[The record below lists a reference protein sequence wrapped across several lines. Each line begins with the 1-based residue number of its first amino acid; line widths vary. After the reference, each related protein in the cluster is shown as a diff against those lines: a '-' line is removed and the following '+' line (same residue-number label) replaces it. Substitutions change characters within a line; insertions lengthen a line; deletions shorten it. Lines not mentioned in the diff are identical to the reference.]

1 MRALMMTRQDM
12 EFRARK
18 GEPRATDYTDLH
30 ACGALMMA
38 PRTPNR
44 GPQPFGWA
52 YSIWRDLP
60 IEWKAWGFTA
70 VGVLCFS
77 GTFAS
82 TRLALSAFDPFVVAL
97 VRGAGAGAAA
107 VCYLLVSRNR
117 APTKPQFL
125 RLGGAALGI
134 VIGFP
139 CLFSFALLMVPAT
152 HASVVGAILP
162 LFTAIFGAVI
172 GRERASRGFW
182 ISAVIGTLL
191 TILFCLYRSGVSAIQ
206 GADILL
212 LLAFV
217 ACSYG
222 YAEGGILSRE
232 LGGWRV
238 ICWALAL
245 AFPIEMVALLG
256 YVSVHGLWMRPP
268 SIQAGAGLLYVTA
281 ISQYIG
287 FYFYYKGL
295 ALGGVAKMSQLQLF
309 LPFCAIAVS
318 HFVLGEVIDAAT
330 IVGAILITGTVFG
343 GKFHPALAG
352 RNFQASEPLSKRLGR
367 EWDLNPGKTE

>member
-1 MRALMMTRQDM
+1 L
-12 EFRARK
+12 
-18 GEPRATDYTDLH
+18 
-30 ACGALMMA
+30 
-38 PRTPNR
+38 
-44 GPQPFGWA
+44 
-52 YSIWRDLP
+52 I
-60 IEWKAWGFTA
+60 
-70 VGVLCFS
+70 
-77 GTFAS
+77 
-82 TRLALSAFDPFVVAL
+82 
-97 VRGAGAGAAA
+97 
-107 VCYLLVSRNR
+107 SRSSV
-117 APTKPQFL
+117 PSKPQFL

-162 LFTAIFGAVI
+162 LLTAFFGVVI

-191 TILFCLYRSGVSAIQ
+191 TTLFCLYRSGLSAIQ

-222 YAEGGILSRE
+222 YAEGGILSKE
-232 LGGWRV
+232 LGGWQV

-245 AFPIEMVALLG
+245 AFPIELVAFLG
-256 YVSVHGLWMRPP
+256 YAWTHGLWIRPP
-268 SIQAGAGLLYVTA
+268 SVEACAGLFYVTA

-295 ALGGVAKMSQLQLF
+295 ALGGVAKMSQMQLF

-330 IVGAILITGTVFG
+330 IVGAILITGTVLVW
-343 GKFHPALAG
+343 KFHEAKRS
-352 RNFQASEPLSKRLGR
+352 RNFQASEALERAQRHFHHRGAEDTKGNRSFHSISASPKGLPRGAK
-367 EWDLNPGKTE
+367 EEAD

>member
-1 MRALMMTRQDM
+1 L
-12 EFRARK
+12 
-18 GEPRATDYTDLH
+18 
-30 ACGALMMA
+30 
-38 PRTPNR
+38 
-44 GPQPFGWA
+44 
-52 YSIWRDLP
+52 
-60 IEWKAWGFTA
+60 KAWGFTA

-82 TRLALSAFDPFVVAL
+82 TRLALSTFDPFVVAL
-97 VRGAGAGAAA
+97 VRGAGAGVAALF
-107 VCYLLVSRNR
+107 YLLISRSR
-117 APTKPQFL
+117 MPSKPQFV
-125 RLGGAALGI
+125 RLGGAAFGI

-139 CLFSFALLMVPAT
+139 CLFSYALLMVPAT

-162 LFTAIFGAVI
+162 LLTAFFGVII
-172 GRERASRGFW
+172 GREQASRGFW
-182 ISAVIGTLL
+182 ISAVTGALL
-191 TILFCLYRSGVSAIQ
+191 TASFCLYRSGLSAVQ

-222 YAEGGILSRE
+222 YAEGGILSKE
-232 LGGWRV
+232 LGGWQV

-245 AFPIEMVALLG
+245 AFPIELVGLLG
-256 YVSVHGLWMRPP
+256 YVSTRGIWIRPP
-268 SIQAGAGLLYVTA
+268 SIEACAGLLYVTA

-295 ALGGVAKMSQLQLF
+295 ALGGVAKMSQMQLF

-330 IVGAILITGTVFG
+330 IVGALLITGTVFS
-343 GKFHPALAG
+343 GK
-352 RNFQASEPLSKRLGR
+352 FQASPK
-367 EWDLNPGKTE
+367 GKPRYAEE

>member
-1 MRALMMTRQDM
+1 VKSVVLIGLQEGCARAQP
-12 EFRARK
+12 
-18 GEPRATDYTDLH
+18 EPNDA
-30 ACGALMMA
+30 G
-38 PRTPNR
+38 
-44 GPQPFGWA
+44 F
-52 YSIWRDLP
+52 
-60 IEWKAWGFTA
+60 EWKAWGFTA
-70 VGVLCFS
+70 VGVMCFS

-107 VCYLLVSRNR
+107 VFYLLISRSSV
-117 APTKPQFL
+117 PSKPQFL

-162 LFTAIFGAVI
+162 LLTAFFGVVI

-191 TILFCLYRSGVSAIQ
+191 TTLFCLYRSGLSAIQ

-222 YAEGGILSRE
+222 YAEGGILSKE
-232 LGGWRV
+232 LGGWQV

-245 AFPIEMVALLG
+245 AFPIELVAFLG
-256 YVSVHGLWMRPP
+256 YAWTHGLWIRPP
-268 SIQAGAGLLYVTA
+268 SVEACAGLFYVTA

-295 ALGGVAKMSQLQLF
+295 ALGGVAKMSQMQLF

-330 IVGAILITGTVFG
+330 IVGAILITGTVLAW
-343 GKFHPALAG
+343 KFHEAKRS
-352 RNFQASEPLSKRLGR
+352 RNFQASEALERAQRHFHHRGAADTKGNRSFHSISASPKGLPRGAK
-367 EWDLNPGKTE
+367 EEAD

>member
-1 MRALMMTRQDM
+1 VAGGG
-12 EFRARK
+12 AVGAVK
-18 GEPRATDYTDLH
+18 GCQFTTG
-30 ACGALMMA
+30 CGCE
-38 PRTPNR
+38 
-44 GPQPFGWA
+44 GPQPMA
-52 YSIWRDLP
+52 QRDLP
-60 IEWKAWGFTA
+60 IAWKAWGFTA

-77 GTFAS
+77 ATFAS
-82 TRLALSAFDPFVVAL
+82 TRLALSAFDPFVIAF

-107 VCYLLVSRNR
+107 LSYLLVSRSR
-117 APTKPQFL
+117 VPSKRQFL

-139 CLFSFALLMVPAT
+139 CLLSFALLMVRAT

-162 LFTAIFGAVI
+162 LLTTFFGVVI

-182 ISAVIGTLL
+182 ISAMMGAVL
-191 TILFCLYRSGVSAIQ
+191 TASFCLYRSGLSAIQ
-206 GADILL
+206 GADVLL

-222 YAEGGILSRE
+222 YAEGGNLSKE
-232 LGGWRV
+232 LGGWQV

-245 AFPIEMVALLG
+245 AFPIELAAFLG
-256 YVSVHGLWMRPP
+256 YVSAHGLWIRPP
-268 SIQAGAGLLYVTA
+268 SIEAFAGLLYVTA

-295 ALGGVAKMSQLQLF
+295 ALGGVAKMSQMQLF
-309 LPFCAIAVS
+309 LPFFAIVVS
-318 HFVLGEVIDAAT
+318 HFVLGEAIDAAT

-343 GKFHPALAG
+343 G
-352 RNFQASEPLSKRLGR
+352 RLWSGA
-367 EWDLNPGKTE
+367 